1 MKVEIKNGDL
11 FLTKSDTILVYDN
24 QEVTLTFDEQYTLIF
39 HFMED
44 STEKDNKM
52 DIEHIDGG
60 VKLNLINF
68 NNPIGTATGK
78 PIPFAT
84 ANNKQVYVSFA
95 VYSIGKSKVLHYNI
109 HIEK

>member
-11 FLTKSDTILVYDN
+11 LLTKSDTILVCDN
-24 QEVTLTFDEQYTLIF
+24 QDITLTFDEQFKLIF

-44 STEKDNKM
+44 STIKENKM
-52 DIEHIDGG
+52 EIERFDGG
-60 VKLNLINF
+60 IKIKLINF
-68 NNPIGTATGK
+68 NNPIGTATAN

-84 ANNKQVYVSFA
+84 ANDKSVYVSFA

-109 HIEK
+109 HTEK